1 MRALIVPPEASHSI
15 AALNSGTRAI
25 VPVLD
30 TQGREVLDADLLTDL
45 VTWAD
50 YADILTT
57 LPIEDV
63 ELPIRNGAL

>member
-1 MRALIVPPEASHSI
+1 MLALIVPPDVVQHIESHNSTPR
-15 AALNSGTRAI
+15 ALRPI
-25 VPVLD
+25 KDVL
-30 TQGREVLDADLLTDL
+30 GRDVLNADLLTDL

-57 LPIEDV
+57 LCIEDV